1 MLCRRLQDLT
11 YCISY
16 NVNFLN
22 DKAHG
27 AKQFRKRYTMLEELG
42 RGGFGIVYKA
52 ERNEDSVPVAVK
64 FIEHKR
70 VREWTMKCKQLIPTE
85 ICLLDMCRSVPGV
98 VQLIDWFA
106 NSKGFLI
113 VMERP
118 EQCLDLF
125 DLISVY
131 GYLDEDIARSIF
143 VQILNTTCLLYN
155 TYGIFHRDIKD
166 ENIIINMDTGEAILV
181 DFGAAAFISE
191 ACVKEFQGT
200 RSYCPPEWFK
210 RLAFKPLEAT
220 VWSLGIVLYV
230 MVSGCLPFQN
240 EIQICLGRFTIP
252 KHISKDCENLLRQCL
267 AVTPSRRPE
276 LLEIFKHRWLN
287 QPIVVH
293 SEPFRVVLQRHF
305 QKKKEAQGRYKLQQC
320 GIQENSKK
328 SSIPDESAN
337 RNEFITKKNA
347 FTSCDISFD
356 DNLSAILYANDH
368 FSYAISLHNIY
379 IIAIS
384 YQQCFQ
390 FQLVEKAPPP
400 FKHKV
405 PFSYDNV
412 VMNIRTDMFALRD
425 CYEDGNNVLIRPSS
439 IAEESEYSDS
449 PFCSA
454 YESISMI
461 STDPQNSES
470 YVTALEDDSVVM
482 KVCNIVC
489 HCASIFR
496 ECFFQRSKE
505 ATAIE
510 HFNNSFRDNS
520 NANNHRKEEVVQ
532 ANCPD
537 RPMENIYPQKV
548 MNSRLVA
555 KHWLPNVATRSKY
568 GSLKLQ
574 KPSICQKK
582 EELQKEAN
590 VSNNLLRIF
599 NIDSRRSSNPSITT
613 IVPE

>member
-1 MLCRRLQDLT
+1 
-11 YCISY
+11 
-16 NVNFLN
+16 
-22 DKAHG
+22 
-27 AKQFRKRYTMLEELG
+27 MLEELG

-347 FTSCDISFD
+347 FTSCDISSLLSHTNSAFNS
-356 DNLSAILYANDH
+356 NLLKRHRHHS
-368 FSYAISLHNIY
+368 
-379 IIAIS
+379 
-384 YQQCFQ
+384 
-390 FQLVEKAPPP
+390 
-400 FKHKV
+400 
-405 PFSYDNV
+405 SYDNV

-470 YVTALEDDSVVM
+470 YVTALEDD
-482 KVCNIVC
+482 
-489 HCASIFR
+489 R

>member
-27 AKQFRKRYTMLEELG
+27 AKQFRKRYTVLEELG

-52 ERNEDSVPVAVK
+52 ERNEDNAAVAVK

-98 VQLIDWFA
+98 VQLIDC
-106 NSKGFLI
+106 SKGFLV

-181 DFGAAAFISE
+181 DFGAAALISE
-191 ACVKEFQGT
+191 ACIKEFQGT

-210 RLAFKPLEAT
+210 RLAYKPLEAT

-293 SEPFRVVLQRHF
+293 SESFKVVLQRHF

-328 SSIPDESAN
+328 SAIADESAN
-337 RNEFITKKNA
+337 TNEFITKKNA
-347 FTSCDISFD
+347 FTSCDISVD
-356 DNLSAILYANDH
+356 DNLSAMY
-368 FSYAISLHNIY
+368 
-379 IIAIS
+379 
-384 YQQCFQ
+384 
-390 FQLVEKAPPP
+390 
-400 FKHKV
+400 
-405 PFSYDNV
+405 YDNV
-412 VMNIRTDMFALRD
+412 VMNIRTDMFTSRN
-425 CYEDGNNVLIRPSS
+425 CYEDDNNVLIRPSS

-470 YVTALEDDSVVM
+470 YVTALEVD
-482 KVCNIVC
+482 
-489 HCASIFR
+489 R
-496 ECFFQRSKE
+496 ECSFQRSKE

-537 RPMENIYPQKV
+537 RPVENIYPQKV

-555 KHWLPNVATRSKY
+555 KHWLQNVAIRSKY

-574 KPSICQKK
+574 KPSICQEKG
-582 EELQKEAN
+582 ELQKEAN
-590 VSNNLLRIF
+590 ASSNLLRIF
-599 NIDSRRSSNPSITT
+599 NIDSRRSSNPSIFQ
-613 IVPE
+613 IN

>member
-27 AKQFRKRYTMLEELG
+27 AKQFRKRYTVLEELG

-52 ERNEDSVPVAVK
+52 ERNEDNAAVAVK

-106 NSKGFLI
+106 NSKGFLV

-181 DFGAAAFISE
+181 DFGAAALISE
-191 ACVKEFQGT
+191 ACIKEFQGT

-210 RLAFKPLEAT
+210 RLTYKPLEAT

-240 EIQICLGRFTIP
+240 EIQICLGRFAIP

-287 QPIVVH
+287 QPIAVH
-293 SEPFRVVLQRHF
+293 SESFKVVLQRHF

-328 SSIPDESAN
+328 SAIADESAN
-337 RNEFITKKNA
+337 TNEFITKKNA
-347 FTSCDISFD
+347 FTSCDISVD
-356 DNLSAILYANDH
+356 DNLSAISMLSHTNSAFN
-368 FSYAISLHNIY
+368 SNL
-379 IIAIS
+379 
-384 YQQCFQ
+384 
-390 FQLVEKAPPP
+390 LK
-400 FKHKV
+400 KHRHHS
-405 PFSYDNV
+405 SYDNV
-412 VMNIRTDMFALRD
+412 VMNIRTDIFTSRN
-425 CYEDGNNVLIRPSS
+425 CYEDDNNVLIRPSS

-470 YVTALEDDSVVM
+470 YVTALEDD
-482 KVCNIVC
+482 
-489 HCASIFR
+489 R
-496 ECFFQRSKE
+496 ECSFQRSKE

-537 RPMENIYPQKV
+537 RPVENIYPQKI

-555 KHWLPNVATRSKY
+555 KHWLQNVAIRSKY

-574 KPSICQKK
+574 KPSICQEKG
-582 EELQKEAN
+582 ELQKEAN
-590 VSNNLLRIF
+590 ASSNLLRIF
-599 NIDSRRSSNPSITT
+599 NIDSRRSSNPSIFQ
-613 IVPE
+613 IN